1 MHFFIGTKSIFGCG
15 WPDVLLALGLFGVFC
30 CYFFFLFPFLNTQ
43 QESPALSLSVGGMYS
58 SAWLT
63 TSEQSAIDRMLKTD
77 TLINFRSQ
85 RSLTKMDHKLPQGS
99 MRKLEFQAVVL
110 SRWRDCWPFSHLS
123 PMVVIWELLCW
134 QRRAAHA

>member
-1 MHFFIGTKSIFGCG
+1 MFGKTLAAAEYIFSQALVPKSNFGYG
-15 WPDVLLALGLFGVFC
+15 YPDAPLALGLFGFFC
-30 CYFFFLFPFLNTQ
+30 CYFFFLFPVLSAQ

-85 RSLTKMDHKLPQGS
+85 HSLTKMAHKLPQGS
-99 MRKLEFQAVVL
+99 TRKFEFQAVVL
-110 SRWRDCWPFSHLS
+110 SR
-123 PMVVIWELLCW
+123 
-134 QRRAAHA
+134 

>member
-1 MHFFIGTKSIFGCG
+1 MFGCDC
-15 WPDVLLALGLFGVFC
+15 PDVPLTLGLFEVFC

-43 QESPALSLSVGGMYS
+43 QENRALSLSVGGMYS

-77 TLINFRSQ
+77 TLINFRSH
-85 RSLTKMDHKLPQGS
+85 RSLTKMAHKLPQGS

-110 SRWRDCWPFSHLS
+110 SRWRACRPLSHLS
-123 PMVVIWELLCW
+123 PTVVIWKLLCW